1 MVDYNRFI
9 RELGPCYQLHIEALG
24 VSPEHLHRRYL
35 DDFYKAMR
43 LRCIR
48 RVRPTYL
55 RLVNIHD
62 HSHNLDRAGYRY
74 VSDIITPSLALLAEM
89 CPIRSIDIDAP
100 KLDTYKVMRCFEW
113 PVKVDSVDHTT
124 RRIITKIHPLV
135 AMSQLLAAYPKQI
148 TAFRF
153 GLSHTVYMSPSIDD
167 DDYFESDPMPFR
179 YKRMTRYQP
188 ISFTHNN
195 L

>member
-1 MVDYNRFI
+1 MIDHMRFI
-9 RELGPCYQLHIEALG
+9 RELGKCYQLHIEALG
-24 VSPEHLHRRYL
+24 MSPEHLHRRYL

-43 LRCIR
+43 LRYIR

-55 RLVNIHD
+55 RLVNIED

-74 VSDIITPSLALLAEM
+74 VSDIVSPSLALLAEM
-89 CPIRSIDIDAP
+89 CPVGPVDIDAP
-100 KLDTYKVMRCFEW
+100 KLNTYQVMRCFDW
-113 PVKVDSVDHTT
+113 PVKVDSIDHVTQ
-124 RRIITKIHPLV
+124 RIITKMHPLM
-135 AMSQLLAAYPKQI
+135 AMTKLLTAHPKQI

-153 GLSHTVYMSPSIDD
+153 GLSHTVYLNPSIDEEA
-167 DDYFESDPMPFR
+167 YFTSDPMPFR

-188 ISFTHNN
+188 ITFTHNN

>member
-1 MVDYNRFI
+1 MLPAPYR
-9 RELGPCYQLHIEALG
+9 GP
-24 VSPEHLHRRYL
+24 
-35 DDFYKAMR
+35 
-43 LRCIR
+43 
-48 RVRPTYL
+48 
-55 RLVNIHD
+55 IHD

-124 RRIITKIHPLV
+124 QRIITKIHPLV
-135 AMSQLLAAYPKQI
+135 AMSKLLAAYPKQI

-153 GLSHTVYMSPSIDD
+153 GLSHTVYLSPSIVNICQ
-167 DDYFESDPMPFR
+167 MW
-179 YKRMTRYQP
+179 KRHLRRGS
-188 ISFTHNN
+188 ISVFAVKVK
-195 L
+195 

>member
-24 VSPEHLHRRYL
+24 MSPEHLHRRYL

-74 VSDIITPSLALLAEM
+74 ISDIITPSLALLAEM
-89 CPIRSIDIDAP
+89 CPIRSID
-100 KLDTYKVMRCFEW
+100 
-113 PVKVDSVDHTT
+113 KVDSVDHTT
-124 RRIITKIHPLV
+124 QRIITKIHPLV
-135 AMSQLLAAYPKQI
+135 AMSKLLAAYPKQI

-153 GLSHTVYMSPSIDD
+153 GLSHTVYLSPSIDD

>member
-1 MVDYNRFI
+1 
-9 RELGPCYQLHIEALG
+9 
-24 VSPEHLHRRYL
+24 
-35 DDFYKAMR
+35 
-43 LRCIR
+43 
-48 RVRPTYL
+48 
-55 RLVNIHD
+55 
-62 HSHNLDRAGYRY
+62 
-74 VSDIITPSLALLAEM
+74 M

-124 RRIITKIHPLV
+124 QRIITKIHPLV
-135 AMSQLLAAYPKQI
+135 AMSKLLAAYPKQI